1 MPQFEQVSV
10 FGSLIFWSLLSFAIL
25 FFLLKKF
32 AFPPILEALEEREK
46 KIRKDIEDS
55 EKLKEDAQTIKKDL
69 EETLKAAHGKAETI
83 VQLAQDEAK
92 KFQEKN
98 LQETEAKV
106 RQVQKDAEQEIQSS
120 RDKLLQEMRS
130 YTAALT
136 IASTEKFLKK
146 ALGDEDKKRLMRTKE
161 LGLKAEKRLEEY
173 TNRIKIE
180 KEDNLQLLRK
190 VRAKD

>member
-10 FGSLIFWSLLSFAIL
+10 FGSLIFWSLVSFGLL

-32 AFPPILEALEEREK
+32 AFPPILNALEEREK
-46 KIRKDIEDS
+46 KIRSDIEDS
-55 EKLKEDAQTIKKDL
+55 ERIKEEAQEIKKEL

-83 VQLAQDEAK
+83 VQLAHDESK

-106 RQVQKDAEQEIQSS
+106 QQIQKDAEQEIKSS
-120 RDKLLQEMRS
+120 RNKLLQEIRS

-146 ALGDEDKKRLMRTKE
+146 SLDDADKKRLVEESIEQVIEE
-161 LGLKAEKRLEEY
+161 LEKRK
-173 TNRIKIE
+173 N
-180 KEDNLQLLRK
+180 N
-190 VRAKD
+190 

>member
-10 FGSLIFWSLLSFAIL
+10 FGSLIFWSLISFGIL
-25 FFLLKKF
+25 FFVLKKF

-46 KIRKDIEDS
+46 KIRSDIENS
-55 EKLKEDAQTIKKDL
+55 EKLKEEAQGIKREL

-83 VQLAQDEAK
+83 VQLAHDESK

-106 RQVQKDAEQEIQSS
+106 RQIQKDAEQEIQSL
-120 RDKLLQEMRS
+120 RNKLLQEIRS

-146 ALGDEDKKRLMRTKE
+146 SLDDADKKRLVEESIDQVIEE
-161 LGLKAEKRLEEY
+161 LEKRQ
-173 TNRIKIE
+173 N
-180 KEDNLQLLRK
+180 N
-190 VRAKD
+190 